1 MKLSQITTL
10 LVATLFAC
18 ATANAE
24 KISYS
29 VEKIWD
35 NGMHNA
41 FTSMVKFKGEYYISF
56 REGETHIFDKNGN
69 AEGKIRILHSKNGK
83 NWKNLLAI
91 GKEGFDLRDPKLS
104 ITPDG
109 RLMIIVGGSV
119 YRDRQLKEMIPH
131 VIFSEDGRNFTAPQP
146 VNIEKPHGTK
156 RDWLWRVTWHNG
168 IGYTTSYY
176 RDKSN
181 IKGRLFS
188 TTDGINYKYITP
200 FEFDGYPNEATVR
213 FLKDGRMAILLRRD
227 RGDRKAMWGV
237 SKNAEFTEWEWK
249 SIGTFIGGPD
259 FIVLESGDIIAGGRT
274 ELVRKAPKTSLFV
287 VDKNWNFDQKLI
299 LPSGGDT
306 SYPSFIVVGNE
317 LWVSYYST
325 HETKNASIYL
335 AKIPL
340 SLLGVSNK

>member
-1 MKLSQITTL
+1 MKLLRIISIA
-10 LVATLFAC
+10 VAAIFFT
-18 ATANAE
+18 TANAE

-35 NGMHNA
+35 NGKHNA
-41 FTSMVKFKGEYYISF
+41 FTSIIKFKGEYYISF
-56 REGETHIFDKNGN
+56 REGETHIFDNNGN

-83 NWKNLLAI
+83 SWKSLSTI

-109 RLMIIVGGSV
+109 RLMVIVGGSV
-119 YRDRQLKEMIPH
+119 YRDKQLKAMIPH
-131 VIFSEDGRNFTAPQP
+131 VVFSEDGRTFTTPQP
-146 VNIEKPHGTK
+146 VKIEEPHRTE

-168 IGYTTSYY
+168 VGYATSYY
-176 RDKSN
+176 RDKPN
-181 IKGRLFS
+181 MKGRLFS
-188 TTDGINYKYITP
+188 TTDGINYKYITT

-227 RGDRKAMWGV
+227 RGNRKAMWGV

-259 FIVLESGDIIAGGRT
+259 FIVLESGDIVAGGRT
-274 ELVRKAPKTSLFV
+274 ELVRKVPKTSLFTI
-287 VDKNWNFDQKLI
+287 DKNWNFDQKLI

-340 SLLGVSNK
+340 ALLGVSNK